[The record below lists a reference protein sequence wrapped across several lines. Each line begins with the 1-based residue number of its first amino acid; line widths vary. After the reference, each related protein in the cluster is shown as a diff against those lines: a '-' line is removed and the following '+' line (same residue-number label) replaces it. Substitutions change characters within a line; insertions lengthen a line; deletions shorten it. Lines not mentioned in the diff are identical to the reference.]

1 MGLVLRPWK
10 APWMVRVHR
19 RERPLR
25 TERMRRLRT
34 WLVRRPWKARRMTP
48 VLRMML
54 ARRKWKLLRM
64 VPARQLW
71 RLLRMGPAP
80 RRRKL
85 LPVQMRLRLVKP
97 CRKRALTVRMRLRQ
111 MPRPMPTIY
120 NLRQRPQT
128 TRCDVTIA

>member
-34 WLVRRPWKARRMTP
+34 WLVRRPWQGRRMTP

-54 ARRKWKLLRM
+54 VCRKWKVLRM

-71 RLLRMGPAP
+71 RLLRMEPAP
-80 RRRKL
+80 RRRKP
-85 LPVQMRLRLVKP
+85 LPVEMLHRLVKP

-111 MPRPMPTIY
+111 VHRPMPTTY

>member
-25 TERMRRLRT
+25 TERMRR
-34 WLVRRPWKARRMTP
+34 PWKALRMTP
-48 VLRMML
+48 V
-54 ARRKWKLLRM
+54 LRM

-71 RLLRMGPAP
+71 RLLRMEPAP
-80 RRRKL
+80 RRRKP
-85 LPVQMRLRLVKP
+85 LPVEMLHRLVKL

-111 MPRPMPTIY
+111 VHRPMPTTY